1 MINRNVTCHDVSHS
15 YFNAHVFCYYIY
27 IYNWCLSFD
36 SFYFLFLLKKLLLID
51 FLCLPLLKNIIDFF
65 SLLFSK
71 NFRIKFLFWCLV
83 INFLRKSNM
92 N

>member
-1 MINRNVTCHDVSHS
+1 MSSAII
-15 YFNAHVFCYYIY
+15 YIYIYIY

-65 SLLFSK
+65 F
-71 NFRIKFLFWCLV
+71 FV
-83 INFLRKSNM
+83 IFKEFPY
-92 N
+92 